1 MKAMDVY
8 WDDPNNKWK
17 DHREQPTLILARGVS
32 GSGKSTLAKTLWG
45 LNADEV
51 YEISTDIW
59 FTDEE
64 GNYNFDPSKIVEYH
78 QKTIDRVD
86 MNMQHRRDCY
96 DLDPFTGMPKKLAD
110 YCPEVIIV
118 HNTFV
123 EEWEMT
129 PYFELAE
136 KYGWK
141 VTTIIVENRH
151 GGENTHEVPR
161 NALDRQEQKFNI
173 KLS

>member
-1 MKAMDVY
+1 M
-8 WDDPNNKWK
+8 NNNT
-17 DHREQPTLILARGVS
+17 EQPTLILARGVS
-32 GSGKSTLAKTLWG
+32 GSGKSTLAETLWG
-45 LNADEV
+45 LNPDEV
-51 YEISTDIW
+51 YEISTDGW
-59 FTDEE
+59 FADDE

-78 QKTIDRVD
+78 QKTIDKVD
-86 MNMQHRRDCY
+86 EQMQYRLDCIE
-96 DLDPFTGMPKKLAD
+96 DNWQMD

-161 NALDRQEQKFNI
+161 NALDRQEQKINI